1 MVHALDGLVATIRS
15 APSWTSKAHI
25 AAVRDAFGPSD
36 WLRGPGDDGAIV
48 TVGGEDVIAC
58 GEAILPAFVERD
70 PYGAGIAAVL
80 TNVNDVA
87 AMGAVP
93 VAIVDT
99 IVGPADIYRPVLDGL
114 RFASELYDVPVVG
127 GHLTNSADRVAL
139 SAFAVGRCPGPSL
152 SATRVAPGQRLA
164 LIACLQGRMR
174 SDFPFF
180 PSFDERG
187 RELADDVRLLAALA
201 ADGAVVAA
209 KDVSMAGLFGSLAM
223 LLEPTRCGASI
234 AVESIPVPDGVAF
247 DAWVMCFPCFAFLV
261 TMAPEDEGRCRREVE
276 RRGLTCAPLGE
287 LDDSGV
293 LELTGAGRAA
303 VLVDLNTEA
312 VTGL

>member
-1 MVHALDGLVATIRS
+1 MVHALDRLAETIRS
-15 APSWTSKAHI
+15 APGWRSKAHI
-25 AAVRDAFGPSD
+25 AAVREAFGPSD
-36 WLRGPGDDGAIV
+36 WQRGPGDDAALV
-48 TVGGEDVIAC
+48 TVGAEDVVAC

-93 VAIVDT
+93 VAVVDT
-99 IVGPADIYRPVLDGL
+99 IVGPDETCRPVLDGL

-139 SAFAVGRCPGPSL
+139 SAFALGRCPGPAL
-152 SATRVAPGQRLA
+152 SATNVAPGQRLA
-164 LIACLQGRMR
+164 LIACLEGRMR
-174 SDFPFF
+174 PDFPFF

-187 RELADDVRLLAALA
+187 SELASDVRLFADLA

-223 LLEPTRCGASI
+223 LLEPTRCGASVD
-234 AVESIPVPDGVAF
+234 VESIPVPDGVTL
-247 DAWVMCFPCFAFLV
+247 DAWVLCFPCFAFLV
-261 TMAPEDEGRCRREVE
+261 TAPVEAEDRCRRAVE
-276 RRGLTCAPLGE
+276 RRGLTYAPLGA

-293 LELTGAGRAA
+293 LQVTAAGDAA
-303 VLVDLNTEA
+303 VLVDLKTEA

>member
-1 MVHALDGLVATIRS
+1 MVQVLAELAEVLRS
-15 APSWTSKAHI
+15 SPGWRAKADI
-25 AAVRDAFGPSD
+25 AIVRDVFGASD
-36 WLRGPGDDGAIV
+36 WLHGPGDDGAAV
-48 TVGGEDVIAC
+48 PVGSEEVIAC

-87 AMGAVP
+87 AMGAIP

-164 LIACLQGRMR
+164 LIACLQGRR
-174 SDFPFF
+174 GSD
-180 PSFDERG
+180 
-187 RELADDVRLLAALA
+187 
-201 ADGAVVAA
+201 
-209 KDVSMAGLFGSLAM
+209 
-223 LLEPTRCGASI
+223 
-234 AVESIPVPDGVAF
+234 
-247 DAWVMCFPCFAFLV
+247 
-261 TMAPEDEGRCRREVE
+261 
-276 RRGLTCAPLGE
+276 
-287 LDDSGV
+287 
-293 LELTGAGRAA
+293 
-303 VLVDLNTEA
+303 
-312 VTGL
+312 

>member
-1 MVHALDGLVATIRS
+1 MVHALDGLAATIRS
-15 APSWTSKAHI
+15 APGWRAKAHI

-36 WLRGPGDDGAIV
+36 WRSGPGDDGALV
-48 TVGGEDVIAC
+48 TVGGEDMVAC

-99 IVGPADIYRPVLDGL
+99 IVGPSETCRAVLDGL
-114 RFASELYDVPVVG
+114 RFASDLYDVPVVG

-139 SAFAVGRCPGPSL
+139 SAFALGRCPGPAL
-152 SATRVAPGQRLA
+152 SATQVASGQRLA
-164 LIACLQGRMR
+164 LIACLEGTMR
-174 SDFPFF
+174 PDFPFF

-187 RELADDVRLLAALA
+187 AELAADVRLLARLA

-223 LLEPTRCGASI
+223 LLEPTRCGVSI
-234 AVESIPVPDGVAF
+234 AVGSVPVPERVAF
-247 DAWVMCFPCFAFLV
+247 DAWAVCFPCFAFLV
-261 TMAPEDEGRCRREVE
+261 TMAPDAEDRCRREVE
-276 RRGLTCAPLGE
+276 RRGLTYAPLGAV
-287 LDDSGV
+287 DDSGV
-293 LELTGAGRAA
+293 LSLTDGGDAA
-303 VLVDLNTEA
+303 ILIDLRTEA